1 MPRQLMV
8 QVCELPGAMVKI
20 TDGKAVA
27 QRSSR
32 PSSKLEDV
40 GSNPT
45 CLATFS

>member
-1 MPRQLMV
+1 M
-8 QVCELPGAMVKI
+8 I

-32 PSSKLEDV
+32 PRIKLEDV

-45 CLATFS
+45 GLAAFSLR